1 MITNNPIE
9 YKINWVRVYQ
19 DKNDPKQKVGCSTP
33 ERPTR
38 KFIEAHKKK
47 YMQTGDVH
55 PLKAIRK
62 GGGECSPVAPK
73 NETLPQSCGGENV
86 YGTVHGRIINRGK
99 CDSSRNPPTCSCTAN
114 WTGPHCLNPV
124 AYDDIIWDP
133 VDTWADLGFRG
144 PSLIG
149 PTLVMLVVA
158 CIGFVIIVGH
168 VVLKKKESRMKGY
181 SRVPEYERRVGA

>member
-1 MITNNPIE
+1 MITDDHPVE

-47 YMQTGDVH
+47 YMQKGDTH
-55 PLKAIRK
+55 PLKPIRN
-62 GGGECSPVAPK
+62 GGGECSPAAPK
-73 NETLPQSCGGENV
+73 NETLPQNCGGL
-86 YGTVHGRIINRGK
+86 TRGK
-99 CDSSRNPPTCSCTAN
+99 CDSSTNPSTCTCTAN

-133 VDTWADLGFRG
+133 VETWADIGFFG
-144 PSLIG
+144 PMLIG
-149 PTLVMLVVA
+149 PTLVMLVAALV
-158 CIGFVIIVGH
+158 GFVVIVGH
-168 VVLKKKESRMKGY
+168 IVLNKQKRRRKVRMNGY
-181 SRVPEYERRVGA
+181 SRIPEYERRVGA